1 MFLNLDVIAC
11 SDKASQV
18 SKENCRLVCILMCD
32 EAVFLRQNNC
42 YEILSVWSSIQE
54 VLQMEALELL
64 TNMELKDKHLMAVS
78 TDSQKYNSTCIVY
91 NK

>member
-18 SKENCRLVCILMCD
+18 SKENCGLVCILMCD

-42 YEILSVWSSIQE
+42 YEILSVWSSIQ
-54 VLQMEALELL
+54 ALKLS
-64 TNMELKDKHLMAVS
+64 TNMQLEDKHLMAVS
-78 TDSQKYNSTCIVY
+78 TDSQKHNSTCITY
-91 NK
+91 SI